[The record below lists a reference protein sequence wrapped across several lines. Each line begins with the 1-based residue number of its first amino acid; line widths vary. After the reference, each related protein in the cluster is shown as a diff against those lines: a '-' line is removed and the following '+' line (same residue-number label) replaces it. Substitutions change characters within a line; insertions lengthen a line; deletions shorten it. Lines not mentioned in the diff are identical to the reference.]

1 MVGGREQK
9 EHRGL
14 SGPEFAGR
22 FYNERMRSSFAKLR
36 WWAGVCAA
44 LLLAGSW
51 VVVSGACLDTI
62 SAAQAAPPPPAGIQV
77 PPAFGQPSEPPDPML
92 RQQQQRMEKA
102 RNVDRQKELERD
114 TDKLLALAKELK
126 EEVSKSNKD
135 TLSVDVVKKAAEIE
149 KLAKSVKDRMRG

>member
-1 MVGGREQK
+1 
-9 EHRGL
+9 
-14 SGPEFAGR
+14 
-22 FYNERMRSSFAKLR
+22 MRSSIATLR
-36 WWAGVCAA
+36 WGKARWVWAAVAILMA
-44 LLLAGSW
+44 ISW
-51 VVVSGACLDTI
+51 TGRYAISRAQIQQQMPTI
-62 SAAQAAPPPPAGIQV
+62 PSPGV
-77 PPAFGQPSEPPDPML
+77 PPTFGEPPNPNDPML

-102 RNVDRQKELERD
+102 RNVDRQKQLEQD

>member
-1 MVGGREQK
+1 ME
-9 EHRGL
+9 
-14 SGPEFAGR
+14 SCSR

-36 WWAGVCAA
+36 WGAGVCGAF
-44 LLLAGSW
+44 LLAGSW
-51 VVVSGACLDTI
+51 AGLHTI
-62 SAAQAAPPPPAGIQV
+62 SATQLQQQQQLPTIPSPSSPG
-77 PPAFGQPSEPPDPML
+77 FGEPPNPADPMQ

-102 RNVDRQKELERD
+102 RNVDRQKQLEQD

-135 TLSVDVVKKAAEIE
+135 TLSIDVVKKAAEIE